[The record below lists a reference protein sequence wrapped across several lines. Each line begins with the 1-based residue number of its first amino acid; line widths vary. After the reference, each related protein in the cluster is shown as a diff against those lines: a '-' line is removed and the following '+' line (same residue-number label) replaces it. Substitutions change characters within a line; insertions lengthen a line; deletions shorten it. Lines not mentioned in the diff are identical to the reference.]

1 MTLSTFEQLVAD
13 ARALLDAG
21 LGAVDAGEAL
31 RRSLRLEGDTI
42 EAGGARFAL
51 GRGGRTLVL
60 GGGKAAAAM
69 AAALETILPDRIDQG
84 LVVVKDGHRVA
95 AGKIDVREAG
105 HPVPD
110 LRGVAAAADV
120 LGMAERAGGGDLAI
134 VLLSGGASALLSLP
148 VDEITLDEKRAVTDH
163 LLRAGAAIGELN
175 TVRKHLSRI
184 KGGRL
189 ARAAAP
195 ARTLCLIVSDVVGDP
210 LDVIAS
216 GPTAP
221 DPTTFADA
229 LATLARYDPDKK
241 LPSAPRDYL
250 REGAAGRHAETP
262 KPGAPEFAGVHNVIV
277 ANNSDALEAVRAAA
291 AERGY
296 GARIL
301 SGALEGE
308 AREAAAGHAGQVG
321 EVRAGRPSGAPPVC
335 LIWGGETT
343 VTVRGAGKGGRNTEC
358 ALAFAMEIDGLPSVV
373 GLFAGTDGTDGP
385 TDAAGAIVT
394 GETAARAGRASL
406 DPRAYLDRNDSYSFF
421 EQAGGLLITGPTMT
435 NVMDLH
441 IVLIG

>member
-1 MTLSTFEQLVAD
+1 MPFSTFEGLVAD

-31 RRSLRLEGDTI
+31 RRSLRLDGDTL
-42 EAGGARFAL
+42 ETDGERYAL

-69 AAALETILPDRIDQG
+69 AAALGTILPDRIDQG

-110 LRGVAAAADV
+110 ARGAAAAAAV
-120 LGMAERAGGGDLAI
+120 LGMAEEAGGGDLAV

-148 VDEITLDEKRAVTDH
+148 VEQITLEEKRAVTGH
-163 LLRAGAAIGELN
+163 LLRAGATIGELN

-221 DPTTFADA
+221 DSTTFSDA
-229 LATLARYDPDKK
+229 LSVLERYDPDKK
-241 LPSAPRDYL
+241 LPSGPRDYL
-250 REGAAGRHAETP
+250 REGESGKHPETL
-262 KPGAPEFAGVHNVIV
+262 KPGAPELAGVHHVIV

-296 GARIL
+296 DARVV
-301 SGALEGE
+301 SGTLEGE
-308 AREAAAGHAGQVG
+308 AREAAAGHARKAG
-321 EVRAGRPSGAPPVC
+321 EVRADRPSNAPPVC
-335 LIWGGETT
+335 LVWGGETT
-343 VTVRGAGKGGRNTEC
+343 VTVRGAGRGGRNTEC
-358 ALAFAMEIDGLPSVV
+358 ALAFAMQIEGLTNVV

-394 GETAARAGRASL
+394 GETAARARRMNL
-406 DPRAYLDRNDSYSFF
+406 DPRTYLDQNDSYSFF

-435 NVMDLH
+435 NVMALH